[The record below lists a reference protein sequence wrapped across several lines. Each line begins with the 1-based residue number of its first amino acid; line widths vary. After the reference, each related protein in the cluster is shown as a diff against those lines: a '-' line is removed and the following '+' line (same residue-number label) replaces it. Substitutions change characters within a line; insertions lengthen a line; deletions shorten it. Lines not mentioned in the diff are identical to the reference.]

1 MLLQPG
7 NPRLGSRK
15 PDAISWPVFLSER
28 EGEDIDSINQ
38 LLHGHACLQVRA
50 AEHYG
55 PDGILRRFGSHVV
68 ESLRQVRVTN
78 HADPVLVHPREVEHS
93 LRIENA
99 ALSVCMRT

>member
-1 MLLQPG
+1 MLWSLQG
-7 NPRLGSRK
+7 SYKEVLLYLLG
-15 PDAISWPVFLSER
+15 
-28 EGEDIDSINQ
+28 
-38 LLHGHACLQVRA
+38 
-50 AEHYG
+50 
-55 PDGILRRFGSHVV
+55 HVV